1 VDQKKGLL
9 EISAC
14 LRTRTASQKRGHS
27 GRRSLWITQGD
38 DRLDQLKVKDNF
50 VHKPLCEVPEL
61 LR

>member
-27 GRRSLWITQGD
+27 ERGD